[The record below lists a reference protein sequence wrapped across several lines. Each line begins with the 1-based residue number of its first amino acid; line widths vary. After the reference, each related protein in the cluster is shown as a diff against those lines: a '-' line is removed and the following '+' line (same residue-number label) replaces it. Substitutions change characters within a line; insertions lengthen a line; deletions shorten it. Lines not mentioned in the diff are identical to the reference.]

1 MYFTF
6 FNFREILMKYEFYI
20 DESGNTGDIFCNDFY
35 KNLSDQP
42 YYVSVAIGIDLQRKE
57 KLEADLKEIFSK
69 YTKTGK
75 EIKCKDFYKKR
86 PAIIVEAI
94 DFIIKNNIP
103 FFVDTVDKK
112 YCINT
117 TMCNHYLFNPCSLE
131 EFNKEHYQRV
141 ADFLTKHMDKNYY
154 LAFNNFLLEP
164 NDSNLIEL
172 FQFFKDAM
180 ERNIKGLLDK
190 SYLIEQLEKNKNL
203 YLSLK
208 DKYDEK
214 SLGWFTPIPD
224 YTKNGN
230 KIILLPNLS
239 TLAHLV
245 ARVNYFYN
253 LENVVFIHDTQNDFD
268 DIYSQLITSLADKSK
283 LDLVET
289 PYANFHT
296 DKVLDVSYCNSKD
309 SVFIQL
315 ADVLSGFISRYYKSL
330 FLNSQEIEKIYDDI
344 FCKIWSKSLARTGFG
359 IHMTLGISSRKLIE
373 NRFNTCKNK

>member
-1 MYFTF
+1 MIKF
-6 FNFREILMKYEFYI
+6 EFYI

-35 KNLSDQP
+35 AKLSDQP
-42 YYVSVAIGIDLQRKE
+42 HYVSVAIGIDSERKVG
-57 KLEADLKEIFSK
+57 LETSLKEIFSK

-86 PAIIVEAI
+86 PTLIQESI
-94 DFIIKNNIP
+94 DFILKNDLP
-103 FFVDTVDKK
+103 FFIDTVDKK

-117 TMCNHYLFNPCSLE
+117 TMCNHYLFNPCSLK
-131 EFNKEHYQRV
+131 EFDKEQHQKV
-141 ADFLTKHMDKNYY
+141 ADFLTKYMDENYY
-154 LAFNNFLLEP
+154 QDFNNFLLEP

-172 FQFFKDAM
+172 FQLFKDAM
-180 ERNIKGLLDK
+180 DRNIKGLLNK
-190 SYLIEQLEKNKNL
+190 NYLIKQLEKNKNL

-208 DKYDEK
+208 DKYNEK

-253 LENVVFIHDTQNDFD
+253 LENVQFIHDTQNDFD
-268 DIYSQLITSLADKSK
+268 DIYSQLITSLSDKNK
-283 LDLVET
+283 LDVMET
-289 PYANFHT
+289 PYANFYT
-296 DKVLDVSYCNSKD
+296 DTISDVRYCNSED

-315 ADVLSGFISRYYKSL
+315 ADILSGFISRYYKSL
-330 FLNSQEIEKIYDDI
+330 FSNSKEIEKIYDDI
-344 FCKIWSKSLARTGFG
+344 FCQIWSKSLARTGFG
-359 IHMTLGISSRKLIE
+359 IYMTIGISSRKLIE